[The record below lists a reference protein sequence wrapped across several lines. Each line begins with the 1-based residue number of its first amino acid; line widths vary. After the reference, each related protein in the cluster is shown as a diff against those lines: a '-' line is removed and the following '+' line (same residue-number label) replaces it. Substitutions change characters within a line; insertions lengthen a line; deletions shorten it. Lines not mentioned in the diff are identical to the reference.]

1 MSVVE
6 RGLSVNPKD
15 IFELVKETFKE
26 WSDDKAARL
35 GAALAYYT
43 IFSIGPLLLL
53 SVAIAGAVFGQQAAE
68 GQIMGAIEGVTGP
81 AGAQVIQDA
90 LKNAAK
96 PGAGLV
102 STIIGTG
109 TLLLGAAGLFG
120 QLQDALNTI
129 WGVKATSSGIGGM
142 IKERLL
148 TFLLV
153 LGTGILLLAVLLVN
167 AAIALLHDTLTN
179 AIPGGAF
186 VLQILNLCCLLRPDH
201 AGLRRDL

>member
-1 MSVVE
+1 MSAT
-6 RGLSVNPKD
+6 D
-15 IFELVKETFKE
+15 IFALLKDTFKA

-43 IFSIGPLLLL
+43 IFSIGPLILL
-53 SVAIAGAVFGQQAAE
+53 SVAIAGAVFGQQAAQ
-68 GQIMGAIEGVTGP
+68 GQIMGAIQGVTGP

-90 LKNAAK
+90 LKNASK
-96 PGAGLV
+96 PGAGIL
-102 STIIGTG
+102 STVIGMG

-129 WGVKATSSGIGGM
+129 WGVKATSSGIGAM

-153 LGTGILLLAVLLVN
+153 LGTGILLLADLLVN
-167 AAIALLHDTLTN
+167 AASPCSMMPSSTQFLAG
-179 AIPGGAF
+179 PSCF
-186 VLQILNLCCLLRPDH
+186 RILNYIVSFGLSRSCLP
-201 AGLRRDL
+201 